1 MRNPFNRK
9 SLKYPAS
16 AALMAGVGFCLIVS
30 LAGCSLIP
38 LSEEQSLKATQLKE
52 TQLEVNTR
60 QTLIAQEA
68 TDKQAK
74 GTLEVQQATL
84 NAQYTQLAQGAGGAT
99 PQPPVSEAN
108 PDQATQAAAQQATQ
122 NAASQPP
129 SPSPT
134 VDLQSKMKTA
144 NILLFEDMTNY
155 LDTNRYVKDTLD
167 HMGLPYVDVGSAK
180 GWLKDQISSGGPDGK
195 GWDLVIIA
203 AESKTSG
210 EAGEY
215 FGYVLDMIDQGTPV
229 IFEVWYLDKMFGGA
243 ASTML
248 NRCGLEYEAN
258 MIKLAA
264 NRMVMF
270 PLDFSSPIMQEPNS
284 GLSFTDT
291 QSFWWDDT
299 GKKSYDTGD
308 LVQTTLTGDARLL
321 VGTMANEKQTHGT
334 LTVCM
339 DNYLILQTFSSH
351 NLTYNAMQPVWENYI
366 YNALR
371 VRFQGSG

>member
-1 MRNPFNRK
+1 MRKPFNRK
-9 SLKYPAS
+9 SKKRPF
-16 AALMAGVGFCLIVS
+16 AATFMAGVGFWLIVA

-38 LSEEQSLKATQLKE
+38 VSEEQSLRATQLKE

-60 QTLIAQEA
+60 QTLIAQQA
-68 TDKQAK
+68 SDKQAK
-74 GTLEVQQATL
+74 STLEVQQATL
-84 NAQYTQLAQGAGGAT
+84 NAQYTQLARGAGGAT
-99 PQPPVSEAN
+99 PQPPASDAN
-108 PDQATQAAAQQATQ
+108 ADQATQAASQRATQ
-122 NAASQPP
+122 SVAAQSPE
-129 SPSPT
+129 PSPT

-167 HMGLPYVDVGSAK
+167 QMGLPYVDVGSAK
-180 GWLKDQISSGGPDGK
+180 GWLKEQISSGGPDGK

-203 AESKTSG
+203 AESKSSG

-229 IFEVWYLDKMFGGA
+229 IFEVFYLDKMFGGA
-243 ASTML
+243 ASTL
-248 NRCGLEYEAN
+248 LDRCGLEYEAN
-258 MIKLAA
+258 MIRIPA

-270 PLDFSSPIMQEPNS
+270 PLDFSNPILQEPNS
-284 GLSFTDT
+284 GLTFTDT

-308 LVQTTLTGDARLL
+308 LVQTTLTGDAKLL
-321 VGTMANEKQTHGT
+321 IGTMANEKQTHGT

-351 NLTYNAMQPVWENYI
+351 NLTYNAMSPLWENYI
-366 YNALR
+366 YNALK

>member
-9 SLKYPAS
+9 SQKQPFS
-16 AALMAGVGFCLIVS
+16 AALMAGIGFWLIVS
-30 LAGCSLIP
+30 LAGCGLIP
-38 LSEEQSLKATQLKE
+38 LSEEQSVRATQLKE

-60 QTLIAQEA
+60 QTLIAQQA
-68 TDKQAK
+68 SDKQAA

-84 NAQYTQLAQGAGGAT
+84 NAQYTQLALGAGGAT

-108 PDQATQAAAQQATQ
+108 SDQATQAASQQATQ
-122 NAASQPP
+122 AAP
-129 SPSPT
+129 SPTPEPSPT

-180 GWLKDQISSGGPDGK
+180 GWLKEQISSGGPEGK

-215 FGYVLDMIDQGTPV
+215 FEYVLDMIDQGTPV
-229 IFEVWYLDKMFGGA
+229 IFEVFYLDKVFSGS
-243 ASTML
+243 ASKL
-248 NRCGLEYEAN
+248 LDQCGLEYEGN
-258 MIKLAA
+258 MIRLPA

-270 PLDFSSPIMQEPNS
+270 PLDSSNPILQEPNS
-284 GLSFTDT
+284 GLTFTDT
-291 QSFWWDDT
+291 QSFWWDDQ
-299 GKKSYDTGD
+299 GKTNYDTGD
-308 LVQTTLTGDARLL
+308 LVQTTMTGDARLL
-321 VGTMANEKQTHGT
+321 VGTKAEEKQTHGT

-339 DNYLILQTFSSH
+339 NNYLILQTFSSH

-366 YNALR
+366 YNALK
-371 VRFQGSG
+371 VRFQGPG